1 MVFGRWADCESAT
14 QQIASLRYGGSAKM
28 CPTLQGYDT
37 HHPLVYKDCWS
48 LDTRFWKLDCPA
60 LSTSHARQSGA
71 LRPIQHSHSKSQDPG
86 ETIGSHS
93 YLSPVIHSWV
103 ALVVGVG
110 SPCDNGLRTR
120 IQW

>member
-60 LSTSHARQSGA
+60 LSTSHHLLLQLKPSLLTPPHLPDMPERAGLFAQSSIHIPKARTQGKP
-71 LRPIQHSHSKSQDPG
+71 L
-86 ETIGSHS
+86 
-93 YLSPVIHSWV
+93 
-103 ALVVGVG
+103 
-110 SPCDNGLRTR
+110 GLIPTFHR
-120 IQW
+120 